1 MTDQDNRK
9 PLIPDSPASAP
20 AAYERILER
29 LYSSVEQVEQNSWP
43 FLEEKIRE
51 AAEVELAAEEMT
63 REELDLLQAYLQRDL
78 VDLGYFIHKTG
89 EGVAAWLK
97 FDLNILELKFG
108 EMLTG
113 LADKT
118 RLDHAYL
125 EQRLA
130 HGPEEYIAGEVA
142 TVGTLR
148 CMNCGTLVALEQ
160 TALIEPCHECAT
172 EYFHRDS
179 NTVN

>member
-1 MTDQDNRK
+1 MTDRDKRK
-9 PLIPDSPASAP
+9 LSVPEMPASGP

-29 LYSSVEQVEQNSWP
+29 FYASIDHAEQYSWQL
-43 FLEEKIRE
+43 LEEKIRE
-51 AAEVELAAEEMT
+51 AAEVELTAEEMT
-63 REELDLLQAYLQRDL
+63 REELSLLQAYLKRDL
-78 VDLGYFIHKTG
+78 ADLGYFVHQTG
-89 EGVAAWLK
+89 EGVAAWLN

-108 EMLTG
+108 QMLSA
-113 LADKT
+113 LADQT

-130 HGPEEYIAGEVA
+130 HGADEYMTGEVA

-148 CMNCGTLVALEQ
+148 CLNCGTLVQLEQ
-160 TALIEPCHECAT
+160 TALIEACHECGA

-179 NTVN
+179 HKSH